1 MGDTARICQFF
12 LRGRCQRQKCEF
24 RHPADLDKEKEKRP
38 NGNDR
43 PSTATD
49 RETCKFFLSSGCKF
63 GANCHFKHVGRE
75 RRRSR
80 SRSRERRH
88 RSESEDERRA
98 DSSDDEQERKKE
110 RRRRDEKD
118 KAGMD
123 PPSEAVSGEV
133 NAEGIEQQIGDETT
147 ATGNGQVEDQSL
159 NQTEDTIYLPST
171 KRKVLNLAPPE
182 EVPKNFADYLSDSEG
197 DESLVKTPIPTS
209 VIQSVPKQDNP
220 GLEEASVENP
230 PVILNP
236 KSLEE
241 SVPGPVQDAVTGGPG
256 EQSATP
262 PTDAISDEPEEA
274 EAQPAPEQILN
285 LQPPSEELPAELLD
299 TEQQQ
304 EQAFTVADLIE
315 EEENIK
321 EDDSVDK
328 EEPASADTEEP
339 STEEIESESDSPM
352 EEVAVAQNP
361 KAKKS
366 QAVKA
371 AELEQDWDDE
381 GGDNLPE
388 TVEDSTPKPVAS
400 KSEPKGK
407 MEPEFTPRKSSR
419 APKPTEKKLESENQK
434 NLNTDEM
441 EESVDA
447 IAKELEKS
455 DSEVKKSGKK
465 EKSPKKGK
473 KQQTG
478 ENKEDWVTLIFGEN
492 GEKVTE
498 KGTPKSKQAKSEDNK
513 TEEEEMGPEAEEF
526 LLDQTP
532 FFSKKTKDSTVKKGG
547 RPRKKD
553 LDEKM
558 DGVAKMGSN
567 MYFYTGPGGGDSPPS
582 LHSDD
587 EDLPVKNK
595 QQQEVEGARKSGR
608 AGKGRNPRLER
619 EDEVVDIPQV
629 KAPPKPNLNPSWL
642 KNHDGK
648 PVSTPVASKS
658 KPVTSTPAPPKA
670 VSTPVAAKAVST
682 PVVAKAVST
691 PAPAAAVASPPATPV
706 AAVIQPARGRSSVKG
721 SDRAS
726 RVSTD
731 SQEKTEPEASPPRDE
746 ALPEFDPAKF
756 TPGYVPKTVKKGQ
769 DEYMIVVSG
778 VQDTGLCGGYWGS
791 TENLGSRRRSKPPEA
806 LQIGQ
811 TEKTSS
817 RRGSVGSVGS
827 SVDTP
832 SNKKTPKAKTLAA
845 ATPQNKSNK
854 KQVTKP
860 EKRVESMDSSQSESE
875 AEKEQNTNKSVRGR
889 KRKNEE
895 TPPAS
900 QEKKAKTSKKEAA
913 QATKEEEEE
922 EDLKASFSDYDSG
935 ANETQPL
942 RTTKR
947 PSAKT
952 TPDSPAKD
960 APLTSKQQTAVSA
973 ALAAGVPAGQQR
985 SVSCVAD
992 TSTQRE
998 VVVECFAPYDDHRWV
1013 NIGKERDGMAPD
1025 AVQYA
1030 RALRPPYHLLSFLRI
1045 KGHSTKGMSCT
1056 DKNTMV
1062 FVVLEGEITVIL
1074 HTTQFNA
1081 KKGDS
1086 FYIPPKNYYNLIN
1099 QKAREAELSLIQ
1111 FQYDGPLPTV
1121 QPNSG

>member
-1 MGDTARICQFF
+1 
-12 LRGRCQRQKCEF
+12 L
-24 RHPADLDKEKEKRP
+24 LDSLLQEIRAEPKPTLGISE
-38 NGNDR
+38 
-43 PSTATD
+43 
-49 RETCKFFLSSGCKF
+49 
-63 GANCHFKHVGRE
+63 HF
-75 RRRSR
+75 
-80 SRSRERRH
+80 
-88 RSESEDERRA
+88 
-98 DSSDDEQERKKE
+98 
-110 RRRRDEKD
+110 

-123 PPSEAVSGEV
+123 HPSEAVTGEAR
-133 NAEGIEQQIGDETT
+133 AEGIEQQIGDETCDSEV
-147 ATGNGQVEDQSL
+147 TGNGKGEETSSTL
-159 NQTEDTIYLPST
+159 NETEDTVYLPST
-171 KRKVLNLAPPE
+171 KRKVLNLAPAE
-182 EVPKNFADYLSDSEG
+182 DVPRNIADYLNDTEA
-197 DESLVKTPIPTS
+197 DESLTKTPVATP
-209 VIQSVPKQDNP
+209 VIQSASPKPDTTD
-220 GLEEASVENP
+220 LEEASVENP
-230 PVILNP
+230 PVVLNT

-241 SVPGPVQDAVTGGPG
+241 SVPGPVQDSVAGGPG
-256 EQSATP
+256 DLAATP
-262 PTDAISDEPEEA
+262 PTDAISAETEKEE
-274 EAQPAPEQILN
+274 EQISQPEQILN
-285 LQPPSEELPAELLD
+285 FQPPSEQLPAELLD
-299 TEQQQ
+299 TEQKAE

-315 EEENIK
+315 EEENTNK
-321 EDDSVDK
+321 EDSAAKEVAQEKESVKSVEVPEEVNESK
-328 EEPASADTEEP
+328 EET
-339 STEEIESESDSPM
+339 PM
-352 EEVAVAQNP
+352 EEEVAVAQNP

-371 AELEQDWDDE
+371 AELVQDWDEEGDE
-381 GGDNLPE
+381 P
-388 TVEDSTPKPVAS
+388 VEKPKTKTPVVKQAAKPATPKD
-400 KSEPKGK
+400 K

-434 NLNTDEM
+434 NLNNEDM

-455 DSEVKKSGKK
+455 DSEVKKAGTKN
-465 EKSPKKGK
+465 KSPKKGK
-473 KQQTG
+473 KQQQT
-478 ENKEDWVTLIFGEN
+478 EETKEDWVALIFGEN

-498 KGTPKSKQAKSEDNK
+498 KGTPRSKLAKPEENK
-513 TEEEEMGPEAEEF
+513 TEEEIGPEAEEF
-526 LLDQTP
+526 LDDQTP
-532 FFSKKTKDSTVKKGG
+532 FFSAKNKGSKKGG

-558 DGVAKMGSN
+558 DGVAKLGSN
-567 MYFYTGPGGGDSPPS
+567 MYFYTGPGGAESPPS

-587 EDLPVKNK
+587 EDLPVNEKK
-595 QQQEVEGARKSGR
+595 TEEPARKSGR

-648 PVSTPVASKS
+648 SSSTPVASKS
-658 KPVTSTPAPPKA
+658 KPVTSTPAPAKAASAPTPKGATAASPAKGETPKA
-670 VSTPVAAKAVST
+670 AKETPKTSKASKAAAE
-682 PVVAKAVST
+682 
-691 PAPAAAVASPPATPV
+691 PAPETPPAVETP
-706 AAVIQPARGRSSVKG
+706 RGRSATKG
-721 SDRAS
+721 SDRSA

-731 SQEKTEPEASPPRDE
+731 SQDKEVDNGNTENRVSKSKSEVSPPRDE
-746 ALPEFDPAKF
+746 TLPEFDPAKF
-756 TPGYVPKTVKKGQ
+756 TPGYVPKTVSKGE

-778 VQDTGLCGGYWGS
+778 VKDTGLCGGYWGN
-791 TENLGSRRRSKPPEA
+791 TENLGSRRRSKPVEA
-806 LQIGQ
+806 LQIG
-811 TEKTSS
+811 KDDKK

-827 SVDTP
+827 GADTTP
-832 SNKKTPKAKTLAA
+832 QAKKTPQSKKAAA
-845 ATPQNKSNK
+845 ATPQTKSNK

-860 EKRVESMDSSQSESE
+860 EKKLENMDSSQSESE
-875 AEKEQNTNKSVRGR
+875 VDTEQSSNKVVRGK
-889 KRKNEE
+889 KRKNEDAS
-895 TPPAS
+895 TPS
-900 QEKKAKTSKKEAA
+900 QEKKAKTSKKEEK
-913 QATKEEEEE
+913 TKEELDE
-922 EDLKASFSDYDSG
+922 EDIKASFSDYDSG

-942 RTTKR
+942 SKTKR
-947 PSAKT
+947 PNTKSA
-952 TPDSPAKD
+952 PDSPTKD

-1121 QPNSG
+1121 QPSSG

>member
-1 MGDTARICQFF
+1 
-12 LRGRCQRQKCEF
+12 
-24 RHPADLDKEKEKRP
+24 
-38 NGNDR
+38 
-43 PSTATD
+43 
-49 RETCKFFLSSGCKF
+49 
-63 GANCHFKHVGRE
+63 
-75 RRRSR
+75 
-80 SRSRERRH
+80 
-88 RSESEDERRA
+88 
-98 DSSDDEQERKKE
+98 
-110 RRRRDEKD
+110 
-118 KAGMD
+118 MD
-123 PPSEAVSGEV
+123 HPSEAVSGEG
-133 NAEGIEQQIGDETT
+133 NADGIEQQNETSDST
-147 ATGNGQVEDQSL
+147 VTGNGKEEELSL
-159 NQTEDTIYLPST
+159 NETEDTVYVAST

-182 EVPKNFADYLSDSEG
+182 EVPKNFADYLSDSEA
-197 DESLVKTPIPTS
+197 DESIVKAPIPTS
-209 VIQSVPKQDNP
+209 VIQSAPPKPENP
-220 GLEEASVENP
+220 ALEEASVETP
-230 PVILNP
+230 PVVLNTTN
-236 KSLEE
+236 LEE
-241 SVPGPVQDAVTGGPG
+241 SVPGPVQDAVAGGPG

-262 PTDAISDEPEEA
+262 PTDAISAETEQEESQI
-274 EAQPAPEQILN
+274 AQPEQILN

-299 TEQQQ
+299 TEQQEEKEE

-315 EEENIK
+315 EEENT
-321 EDDSVDK
+321 K
-328 EEPASADTEEP
+328 EEESVAKEAVPEKETTKSVETAEEVN
-339 STEEIESESDSPM
+339 ESESESPM
-352 EEVAVAQNP
+352 EVEAAVAQNP

-371 AELEQDWDDE
+371 AELEQDWDEE
-381 GGDNLPE
+381 GGENPPDE
-388 TVEDSTPKPVAS
+388 TVEKSKSTPKPTAS
-400 KSEPKGK
+400 KSVPKDK
-407 MEPEFTPRKSSR
+407 MEPEFTPKRSSR
-419 APKPTEKKLESENQK
+419 APKPTQKKLESENQK
-434 NLNTDEM
+434 NLNTEDM

-455 DSEVKKSGKK
+455 DSEIKKSGKK

-473 KQQTG
+473 KQQQDG
-478 ENKEDWVTLIFGEN
+478 ENKEDWVALIFGEN

-498 KGTPKSKQAKSEDNK
+498 KGTPKSKQAKPEENK
-513 TEEEEMGPEAEEF
+513 TEEMGPEAEEF
-526 LLDQTP
+526 LVDQTP
-532 FFSKKTKDSTVKKGG
+532 FFSSKNKGAKKGG

-558 DGVAKMGSN
+558 DGVAKLGTN
-567 MYFYTGPGGGDSPPS
+567 EYFYTGPGGAESPPS

-587 EDLPVKNK
+587 EDLPVNAKK
-595 QQQEVEGARKSGR
+595 QDSEPARKSGR

-648 PVSTPVASKS
+648 SASTPVASKS

-670 VSTPVAAKAVST
+670 VSTPAATPKAVTSPAPVKAATPAATKAAK
-682 PVVAKAVST
+682 
-691 PAPAAAVASPPATPV
+691 PAAATPV
-706 AAVIQPARGRSSVKG
+706 AAEVVTPPARGRSAIKG
-721 SDRAS
+721 SDRGTRA
-726 RVSTD
+726 STD
-731 SQEKTEPEASPPRDE
+731 SQDKTESEASPPRDE

-756 TPGYVPKTVKKGQ
+756 TPGYVPKTVEKGG

-778 VQDTGLCGGYWGS
+778 VKDTGLCGGYWGN
-791 TENLGSRRRSKPPEA
+791 TETLGNRRRSKPPEA
-806 LQIGQ
+806 LQLGK
-811 TEKTSS
+811 TEKTAS

-827 SVDTP
+827 SVDTTP
-832 SNKKTPKAKTLAA
+832 TVKKTPQAKKVVT
-845 ATPQNKSNK
+845 ATPQTKSTK

-875 AEKEQNTNKSVRGR
+875 VDTEQNTSKGGRGR

-900 QEKKAKTSKKEAA
+900 QEKKARTTKKEQAA
-913 QATKEEEEE
+913 KEEDE
-922 EDLKASFSDYDSG
+922 EDIKASFSDYDSG

-952 TPDSPAKD
+952 APDSPTKD
-960 APLTSKQQTAVSA
+960 APLTSKQQTAVSQ

-992 TSTQRE
+992 TNTQRE

>member
-1 MGDTARICQFF
+1 
-12 LRGRCQRQKCEF
+12 
-24 RHPADLDKEKEKRP
+24 
-38 NGNDR
+38 
-43 PSTATD
+43 
-49 RETCKFFLSSGCKF
+49 
-63 GANCHFKHVGRE
+63 
-75 RRRSR
+75 
-80 SRSRERRH
+80 
-88 RSESEDERRA
+88 
-98 DSSDDEQERKKE
+98 
-110 RRRRDEKD
+110 
-118 KAGMD
+118 MD
-123 PPSEAVSGEV
+123 QPSEAVAGEG
-133 NAEGIEQQIGDETT
+133 NAEQQIGDETNETT
-147 ATGNGQVEDQSL
+147 ATDNGNGKVEELSL
-159 NQTEDTIYLPST
+159 NQTEDTIYVPSN

-182 EVPKNFADYLSDSEG
+182 EVPKNFADYLSDSEA

-209 VIQSVPKQDNP
+209 VITSVPKP
-220 GLEEASVENP
+220 ESSALEEASVENP
-230 PVILNP
+230 PIVLNP

-241 SVPGPVQDAVTGGPG
+241 SVPGPVEDSVTG
-256 EQSATP
+256 ESSVTP
-262 PTDAISDEPEEA
+262 PADAISSAEPEQE
-274 EAQPAPEQILN
+274 ESQPAQPEQILN

-304 EQAFTVADLIE
+304 EEQAEEEEQAFTVADLIE
-315 EEENIK
+315 EAENTK
-321 EDDSVDK
+321 E
-328 EEPASADTEEP
+328 EEPATKLNPNKETSTNSVEPTEEVDN
-339 STEEIESESDSPM
+339 SESEESPM
-352 EEVAVAQNP
+352 EEEPVAQNP

-371 AELEQDWDDE
+371 AELEQDWDE
-381 GGDNLPE
+381 EGDNLEE
-388 TVEDSTPKPVAS
+388 TVKKTPKPVAS

-407 MEPEFTPRKSSR
+407 METEFTPRKSSR

-473 KQQTG
+473 KQQQTG

-498 KGTPKSKQAKSEDNK
+498 KGTPKSKQAKPEENK

-526 LLDQTP
+526 LMDQTP
-532 FFSKKTKDSTVKKGG
+532 FFSSKNKGAKKGG

-558 DGVAKMGSN
+558 DGVAKLGSN
-567 MYFYTGPGGGDSPPS
+567 MYFYTGPGGADSPPS

-587 EDLPVKNK
+587 EDFPVKK
-595 QQQEVEGARKSGR
+595 KEQEVEGARKSGR

-648 PVSTPVASKS
+648 AASTPVASKS
-658 KPVTSTPAPPKA
+658 KPVTSTPAP
-670 VSTPVAAKAVST
+670 AKAVST
-682 PVVAKAVST
+682 PVPAKAAST
-691 PAPAAAVASPPATPV
+691 PASVKAATTPAAKPAVADVTPATPV
-706 AAVIQPARGRSSVKG
+706 AAETPPARGRSVAKSTG
-721 SDRAS
+721 RANRAS
-726 RVSTD
+726 
-731 SQEKTEPEASPPRDE
+731 TESLDRTESGASPPRDE

-756 TPGYVPKTVKKGQ
+756 TPGYVPKTVSKGE

-778 VQDTGLCGGYWGS
+778 VKDTGLCGGYWGN
-791 TENLGSRRRSKPPEA
+791 TETLGSRRRSKPVEA
-806 LQIGQ
+806 LQIGK
-811 TEKTSS
+811 TEKTAS

-827 SVDTP
+827 SVDTTP
-832 SNKKTPKAKTLAA
+832 SNKKTPQTKKLVAG
-845 ATPQNKSNK
+845 TPQTKSNK

-860 EKRVESMDSSQSESE
+860 EKSLEAMESSQSESE
-875 AEKEQNTNKSVRGR
+875 ADSEQNTSKAGRGR
-889 KRKNEE
+889 KRKNED
-895 TPPAS
+895 TPVVS
-900 QEKKAKTSKKEAA
+900 QEKKAKTSKKESVKAS
-913 QATKEEEEE
+913 KEEQDE

-952 TPDSPAKD
+952 APDSPAKE

>member
-1 MGDTARICQFF
+1 
-12 LRGRCQRQKCEF
+12 
-24 RHPADLDKEKEKRP
+24 
-38 NGNDR
+38 
-43 PSTATD
+43 
-49 RETCKFFLSSGCKF
+49 
-63 GANCHFKHVGRE
+63 
-75 RRRSR
+75 
-80 SRSRERRH
+80 
-88 RSESEDERRA
+88 
-98 DSSDDEQERKKE
+98 
-110 RRRRDEKD
+110 
-118 KAGMD
+118 MD
-123 PPSEAVSGEV
+123 HPSEAVSGEGK
-133 NAEGIEQQIGDETT
+133 AEVIEQQIGDEPKDTT
-147 ATGNGQVEDQSL
+147 VTGNGKEEELSL
-159 NQTEDTIYLPST
+159 NQTEDTVIVPST

-182 EVPKNFADYLSDSEG
+182 EVPKNFADYLSDSEA
-197 DESLVKTPIPTS
+197 DESLVKAPIPTS
-209 VIQSVPKQDNP
+209 VIQSAPSNSEP
-220 GLEEASVENP
+220 EEPALEEASVENP
-230 PVILNP
+230 PVVLNT
-236 KSLEE
+236 KNLEE
-241 SVPGPVQDAVTGGPG
+241 SVPGPVQDAVAGGPG
-256 EQSATP
+256 EQSATDP
-262 PTDAISDEPEEA
+262 ADAISAETEE
-274 EAQPAPEQILN
+274 EESQIAQPEQILN

-299 TEQQQ
+299 TEQQEEKEV

-321 EDDSVDK
+321 EEESSDNEAVPE
-328 EEPASADTEEP
+328 EEPTKAVETAEELN
-339 STEEIESESDSPM
+339 ESESEIPM
-352 EEVAVAQNP
+352 EVEAAVSQNP

-371 AELEQDWDDE
+371 AELEQDWDEE
-381 GGDNLPE
+381 GGDGELDQ
-388 TVEDSTPKPVAS
+388 TVEKSKSTPKPTAS
-400 KSEPKGK
+400 KAVPKDK
-407 MEPEFTPRKSSR
+407 MEPEFTPKRSSR
-419 APKPTEKKLESENQK
+419 APKPTQKKLESENQK
-434 NLNTDEM
+434 NLNTEDM

-455 DSEVKKSGKK
+455 DSEIKKSGKK

-473 KQQTG
+473 KQQQDG
-478 ENKEDWVTLIFGEN
+478 ENKEDWVALIFGEN

-498 KGTPKSKQAKSEDNK
+498 KGTPKSKLAKPEENK
-513 TEEEEMGPEAEEF
+513 TVELGPEAEEF
-526 LLDQTP
+526 LGDQTP
-532 FFSKKTKDSTVKKGG
+532 FFSKNKDKGAKKGG

-558 DGVAKMGSN
+558 DGVAKLGTN
-567 MYFYTGPGGGDSPPS
+567 EYFYTGPGGAESPPS

-587 EDLPVKNK
+587 EDMPVNAKK
-595 QQQEVEGARKSGR
+595 QDSEPARKSGR

-629 KAPPKPNLNPSWL
+629 K
-642 KNHDGK
+642 GK
-648 PVSTPVASKS
+648 SASTPVASKS
-658 KPVTSTPAPPKA
+658 KPVTSTPAPPKT
-670 VSTPVAAKAVST
+670 VSTPAATPKAAASPAPAKAATPVSAKAAK
-682 PVVAKAVST
+682 
-691 PAPAAAVASPPATPV
+691 PAPAAATPV
-706 AAVIQPARGRSSVKG
+706 AAEAVTTPAARGRSAVKG
-721 SDRAS
+721 ARAS
-726 RVSTD
+726 TE
-731 SQEKTEPEASPPRDE
+731 SQDKTESEASPPRDE

-756 TPGYVPKTVKKGQ
+756 TPGYVPKTVQKGE

-778 VQDTGLCGGYWGS
+778 VKDTGLCGGYWGN
-791 TENLGSRRRSKPPEA
+791 TETLGSRRRSKPPEA
-806 LQIGQ
+806 LQLGK
-811 TEKTSS
+811 TEKTAS

-827 SVDTP
+827 SVDTTP
-832 SNKKTPKAKTLAA
+832 VVKKTPQAKKVVPP
-845 ATPQNKSNK
+845 ATPQAKSSK

-875 AEKEQNTNKSVRGR
+875 VDSEQNTSKGRGR

-900 QEKKAKTSKKEAA
+900 QDKKARITKKEQIA
-913 QATKEEEEE
+913 KDEDE
-922 EDLKASFSDYDSG
+922 EDIKASFSDYDSG

-952 TPDSPAKD
+952 APDSPTKD
-960 APLTSKQQTAVSA
+960 APLTSKQQTAVSQ

-992 TSTQRE
+992 TNTQRE

>member
-1 MGDTARICQFF
+1 
-12 LRGRCQRQKCEF
+12 
-24 RHPADLDKEKEKRP
+24 
-38 NGNDR
+38 
-43 PSTATD
+43 
-49 RETCKFFLSSGCKF
+49 
-63 GANCHFKHVGRE
+63 
-75 RRRSR
+75 
-80 SRSRERRH
+80 
-88 RSESEDERRA
+88 
-98 DSSDDEQERKKE
+98 
-110 RRRRDEKD
+110 
-118 KAGMD
+118 MD
-123 PPSEAVSGEV
+123 HPSEAVTGE
-133 NAEGIEQQIGDETT
+133 AKEEGIEQQIGDETSDT
-147 ATGNGQVEDQSL
+147 TVTGNGKEEELSL
-159 NQTEDTIYLPST
+159 NQTEDTVYLAST

-182 EVPKNFADYLSDSEG
+182 EVPRNFADYLDDSEA
-197 DESLVKTPIPTS
+197 DESLVKAPIPTS
-209 VIQSVPKQDNP
+209 VIQSAPPKAASPD
-220 GLEEASVENP
+220 LEEASVENP
-230 PVILNP
+230 PVALNT
-236 KSLEE
+236 KNLEE
-241 SVPGPVQDAVTGGPG
+241 SVPGPVQDSVTGGAVDLA
-256 EQSATP
+256 ATP
-262 PTDAISDEPEEA
+262 PTDAISEETEQEESQIA
-274 EAQPAPEQILN
+274 APEPILN

-299 TEQQQ
+299 TEQQEDKI

-315 EEENIK
+315 EEENT
-321 EDDSVDK
+321 K
-328 EEPASADTEEP
+328 EEESVPEEVAPVHDSKSAEIAEELN
-339 STEEIESESDSPM
+339 ESEEEEESPM
-352 EEVAVAQNP
+352 EEEVAVTQNP

-371 AELEQDWDDE
+371 AELAEDWDEE
-381 GGDNLPE
+381 GDSLEP
-388 TVEDSTPKPVAS
+388 VEKSKSKPVAA
-400 KSEPKGK
+400 KTVAKDK

-434 NLNTDEM
+434 NLNSEEM

-447 IAKELEKS
+447 IAKELEKT
-455 DSEVKKSGKK
+455 DSEVKKAGKK

-473 KQQTG
+473 KQQQDG
-478 ENKEDWVTLIFGEN
+478 ENKEDWVALIFGEN

-498 KGTPKSKQAKSEDNK
+498 KGTPKSKQVSKPEDNK
-513 TEEEEMGPEAEEF
+513 TEEMGPEAEEF
-526 LLDQTP
+526 LNDQTP
-532 FFSKKTKDSTVKKGG
+532 FFSAKNKGAKKGG

-558 DGVAKMGSN
+558 DGVAKLGSN
-567 MYFYTGPGGGDSPPS
+567 MYFYTGPGGAESPPS

-587 EDLPVKNK
+587 EDLPVNQKK
-595 QQQEVEGARKSGR
+595 QDSEPARKSGR

-648 PVSTPVASKS
+648 SASTPVASKS
-658 KPVTSTPAPPKA
+658 KPVTSTPAPIKTPSATTPKA
-670 VSTPVAAKAVST
+670 AAALSPAVIKAVT
-682 PVVAKAVST
+682 PAAVKATKTVIEAAPETPDVDEEST
-691 PAPAAAVASPPATPV
+691 PA
-706 AAVIQPARGRSSVKG
+706 ARGRSAAKG
-721 SDRAS
+721 SDRSA
-726 RVSTD
+726 RASTD
-731 SQEKTEPEASPPRDE
+731 SQNKTEASPPRDE

-756 TPGYVPKTVKKGQ
+756 TPGYIPKTVTKGD

-778 VQDTGLCGGYWGS
+778 VKDTGLCGGYWGS
-791 TENLGSRRRSKPPEA
+791 SENLGSRRRSKPPEA
-806 LQIGQ
+806 LQAGK
-811 TEKTSS
+811 TEKSS
-817 RRGSVGSVGS
+817 RRESVS
-827 SVDTP
+827 SVDTTP
-832 SNKKTPKAKTLAA
+832 QVKKTPQAKKM
-845 ATPQNKSNK
+845 ATSTPLGKSNK

-875 AEKEQNTNKSVRGR
+875 METEQNTSKGGRGR
-889 KRKNEE
+889 KRKNED
-895 TPPAS
+895 TPPAT
-900 QEKKAKTSKKEAA
+900 QDKKAKTSKKEERIA
-913 QATKEEEEE
+913 KEEDD
-922 EDLKASFSDYDSG
+922 EDIKDPFSDYDSG

-947 PSAKT
+947 PSAKSA
-952 TPDSPAKD
+952 PDSPAKD

>member
-1 MGDTARICQFF
+1 
-12 LRGRCQRQKCEF
+12 
-24 RHPADLDKEKEKRP
+24 
-38 NGNDR
+38 
-43 PSTATD
+43 
-49 RETCKFFLSSGCKF
+49 
-63 GANCHFKHVGRE
+63 
-75 RRRSR
+75 
-80 SRSRERRH
+80 
-88 RSESEDERRA
+88 
-98 DSSDDEQERKKE
+98 
-110 RRRRDEKD
+110 
-118 KAGMD
+118 MD
-123 PPSEAVSGEV
+123 HPSEAVTGEAT
-133 NAEGIEQQIGDETT
+133 AEVIEKQIGDETCDPEV
-147 ATGNGQVEDQSL
+147 TGNGKEEESSSTL
-159 NQTEDTIYLPST
+159 NETEDTVYLPSN
-171 KRKVLNLAPPE
+171 KRKVLNLAPAE
-182 EVPKNFADYLSDSEG
+182 EVPRNFEDYLNDTEA
-197 DESLVKTPIPTS
+197 DESLVKTPVPTS
-209 VIQSVPKQDNP
+209 VIQNASPKLETP
-220 GLEEASVENP
+220 ALEEASVENP
-230 PVILNP
+230 PVVLNP

-241 SVPGPVQDAVTGGPG
+241 SVPGPVQDSVAGGPG
-256 EQSATP
+256 DLAATP
-262 PTDAISDEPEEA
+262 PTDAISAETDKEE
-274 EAQPAPEQILN
+274 EQVTQPEQILN
-285 LQPPSEELPAELLD
+285 FQPPTEQPPAELLD
-299 TEQQQ
+299 TEQKTE

-315 EEENIK
+315 EEENTT
-321 EDDSVDK
+321 K
-328 EEPASADTEEP
+328 EEAVKEVAPETENIKSVEAP
-339 STEEIESESDSPM
+339 EEVNESKEEIPM
-352 EEVAVAQNP
+352 EEEVAVTQNP

-371 AELEQDWDDE
+371 AELVQDWDEE
-381 GGDNLPE
+381 GDSEP
-388 TVEDSTPKPVAS
+388 VEKTKPKTPAS
-400 KSEPKGK
+400 KQAAKPAATKDK

-434 NLNTDEM
+434 NLNNEDM

-455 DSEVKKSGKK
+455 DSEVKKAGTKN
-465 EKSPKKGK
+465 KSPKKGK
-473 KQQTG
+473 KQQQTDG
-478 ENKEDWVTLIFGEN
+478 ENKEDWVALIFGEN

-498 KGTPKSKQAKSEDNK
+498 KGTPRSKLAKPEENK
-513 TEEEEMGPEAEEF
+513 TEEIGPEAEEF
-526 LLDQTP
+526 LDDQTP
-532 FFSKKTKDSTVKKGG
+532 FFSAKNKGTKKGG

-558 DGVAKMGSN
+558 DGVAKLGSN
-567 MYFYTGPGGGDSPPS
+567 MYFYTGPGGAESPPS

-587 EDLPVKNK
+587 EDLPVSEKK
-595 QQQEVEGARKSGR
+595 SESEPARKSGR

-648 PVSTPVASKS
+648 SSSTPVASKS
-658 KPVTSTPAPPKA
+658 KPVTSTPAPAKTVSAPTPKA
-670 VSTPVAAKAVST
+670 ATAASPSKGETPKSSKAKETPKATKAAAE
-682 PVVAKAVST
+682 
-691 PAPAAAVASPPATPV
+691 PAPETPSADSATP
-706 AAVIQPARGRSSVKG
+706 RGRSAAKG
-721 SDRAS
+721 SDRAA
-726 RVSTD
+726 RASTD
-731 SQEKTEPEASPPRDE
+731 SQEKSEVDNRNSENRVSKSKHEVSPPRDE
-746 ALPEFDPAKF
+746 TLPEFDPAKF
-756 TPGYVPKTVKKGQ
+756 TPGYVPKTVSKGE

-778 VQDTGLCGGYWGS
+778 VKDTGLCGGYWGN
-791 TENLGSRRRSKPPEA
+791 TENLGSRRRSKPVEA
-806 LQIGQ
+806 LQIGRDD
-811 TEKTSS
+811 KK

-827 SVDTP
+827 SVDNTP
-832 SNKKTPKAKTLAA
+832 QAKKTPQTKKGAS
-845 ATPQNKSNK
+845 TPQTKSNK

-860 EKRVESMDSSQSESE
+860 EKKLENMDSSQSESE
-875 AEKEQNTNKSVRGR
+875 VDTEQNTSKVARGK
-889 KRKNEE
+889 KRKNDD
-895 TPPAS
+895 TPPA
-900 QEKKAKTSKKEAA
+900 QEKKAKTTKKEEK
-913 QATKEEEEE
+913 TKEELDE
-922 EDLKASFSDYDSG
+922 EDIKASFSDYDSG

-942 RTTKR
+942 SKTKR
-947 PSAKT
+947 PSNKSA
-952 TPDSPAKD
+952 PDSPTKD

-1121 QPNSG
+1121 QPSSG